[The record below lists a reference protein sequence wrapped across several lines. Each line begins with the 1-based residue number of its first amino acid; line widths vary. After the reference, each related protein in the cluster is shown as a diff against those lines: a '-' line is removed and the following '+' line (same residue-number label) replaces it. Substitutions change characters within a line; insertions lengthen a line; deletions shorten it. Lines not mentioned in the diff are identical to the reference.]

1 MTKMHGGAPRVR
13 REVNATEETSEI
25 KINTDK
31 AASIATEAL
40 ITGFVSAFVTR
51 VVMDRGD

>member
-13 REVNATEETSEI
+13 REVNATEETDEI

-40 ITGFVSAFVTR
+40 ITGLVSAFVTR
-51 VVMDRGD
+51 VVMDREG